1 MIFKPT
7 CKQGIKWQ
15 KYRICTVENMYFVK
29 QALPRLSWYVTHLSR
44 FSNTFRIYNSMQ
56 CWILY
61 KDFESKGQKCPVL
74 QDERWVHDWNFP
86 SACTWE
92 NEIRPFPR
100 IGCLACDQ
108 IHAGTN
114 REILD
119 QLAYLSWLSIWSFV
133 CLVFL
138 YKNYFN
144 FCDVPGCSGMF
155 HGFLDGRLKVILIHG
170 TSAGF

>member
-1 MIFKPT
+1 MIFKPE
-7 CKQGIKWQ
+7 QGIKRR
-15 KYRICTVENMYFVK
+15 KCKICTVENLYFVK
-29 QALPRLSWYVTHLSR
+29 RALPRLCWYVIHLSW

-61 KDFESKGQKCPVL
+61 KDLESKGLK
-74 QDERWVHDWNFP
+74 RWVRDWNFP
-86 SACTWE
+86 SACTWG

-100 IGCLACDQ
+100 IGCSARDQ

-119 QLAYLSWLSIWSFV
+119 QLAYLSWLSIWSFA

-138 YKNYFN
+138 CKNYFN
-144 FCDVPGCSGMF
+144 FCDTPGCSGMF
-155 HGFLDGRLKVILIHG
+155 HGFLDGRLKVILLHG